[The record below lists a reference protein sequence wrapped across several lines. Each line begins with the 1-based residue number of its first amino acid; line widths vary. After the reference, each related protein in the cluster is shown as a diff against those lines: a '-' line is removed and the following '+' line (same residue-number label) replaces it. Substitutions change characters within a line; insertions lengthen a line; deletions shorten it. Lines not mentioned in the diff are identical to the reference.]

1 MRSLK
6 PTHGQADC
14 AFSLPGTKDTPTAIA
29 STHPSAMAVT
39 KTCRE
44 THQDEGTAATC
55 SRSDTQETTHPQK
68 KDNTA
73 KAPRSGAGSRI
84 PPLQG
89 CPDGMR
95 ACSCC
100 AEPFCG
106 SALLEITQTPM
117 SLSRGTQH
125 LPPSKANRNHCST
138 QDSLGGILI

>member
-1 MRSLK
+1 MVRLIVPSLFQVQRTLQQPSHP
-6 PTHGQADC
+6 PTHQRWQ
-14 AFSLPGTKDTPTAIA
+14 LPKPAEKHIRMREQQRPAAGL
-29 STHPSAMAVT
+29 THRKQPIHRRRITSW
-39 KTCRE
+39 
-44 THQDEGTAATC
+44 QD
-55 SRSDTQETTHPQK
+55 
-68 KDNTA
+68 NVA

-100 AEPFCG
+100 AESFCG